1 MSFPLSP
8 RARSGPRRRSLLAA
22 APAALLVAGCSAGSD
37 DPGGPTAA
45 RPSAAER
52 TRARAARDSRAL
64 AERYDAVAAAHP
76 KLADRLRPLRA
87 DVVRHAEAFEAGGD
101 GSASPAPSVSASSA
115 SSASSAPSAGATAAA
130 APSSVPSASASPAVP
145 ANQKDAL
152 AQLAAAEREI
162 ADRRAE
168 ELLTAPA
175 ELARLLASV
184 SASGAAHVYLL
195 TEARR

>member
-1 MSFPLSP
+1 VY
-8 RARSGPRRRSLLAA
+8 G
-22 APAALLVAGCSAGSD
+22 
-37 DPGGPTAA
+37 
-45 RPSAAER
+45 
-52 TRARAARDSRAL
+52 TRASIST
-64 AERYDAVAAAHP
+64 
-76 KLADRLRPLRA
+76 
-87 DVVRHAEAFEAGGD
+87 D
-101 GSASPAPSVSASSA
+101 GWGSSL
-115 SSASSAPSAGATAAA
+115 SSAPS
-130 APSSVPSASASPAVP
+130 VPASAGVP
-145 ANQKDAL
+145 ANEKEAL

>member
-1 MSFPLSP
+1 
-8 RARSGPRRRSLLAA
+8 
-22 APAALLVAGCSAGSD
+22 
-37 DPGGPTAA
+37 
-45 RPSAAER
+45 ER

-64 AERYDAVAAAHP
+64 AARYDAVAAAHP
-76 KLADRLRPLRA
+76 ELAERLRPLRA
-87 DVVRHAEAFEAGGD
+87 DVVRHAEAFEAGAA
-101 GSASPAPSVSASSA
+101 GSPSPSV
-115 SSASSAPSAGATAAA
+115 SSAPSAGATAAA
-130 APSSVPSASASPAVP
+130 APTSAPSPAGVP
-145 ANQKDAL
+145 ANEKDAL

-162 ADRRAE
+162 ADRRTE

>member
-8 RARSGPRRRSLLAA
+8 HARSGPRRRSLLAA
-22 APAALLVAGCSAGSD
+22 APAALLVTGCSAGSG
-37 DPGGPTAA
+37 DPGGPAAA

-52 TRARAARDSRAL
+52 TRARAARDSRTL
-64 AERYDAVAAAHP
+64 AARYDAVAAAHP
-76 KLADRLRPLRA
+76 KLAERLRPLRA
-87 DVVRHAEAFEAGGD
+87 DVVRHAEAFEAGAD
-101 GSASPAPSVSASSA
+101 GSASPSPSVSGSSA
-115 SSASSAPSAGATAAA
+115 SQAPAAPSAGATAAA
-130 APSSVPSASASPAVP
+130 APSAPAAPAVP
-145 ANQKDAL
+145 ANEKDAL

-168 ELLTAPA
+168 ELVTAPA

>member
-22 APAALLVAGCSAGSD
+22 VPAALLVAGCSAGSG
-37 DPGGPTAA
+37 DPGGAAAA

-64 AERYDAVAAAHP
+64 AARYDAVAAAHP
-76 KLADRLRPLRA
+76 KLAERLRPLRA
-87 DVVRHAEAFEAGGD
+87 DVVRHAEAFEAGAA
-101 GSASPAPSVSASSA
+101 GSAPPSVSA
-115 SSASSAPSAGATAAA
+115 APSAGATAAA
-130 APSSVPSASASPAVP
+130 APSSAPSVPASAGVP
-145 ANQKDAL
+145 ANEKEAL

>member
-8 RARSGPRRRSLLAA
+8 HARSGPRRRSLLAA
-22 APAALLVAGCSAGSD
+22 APAALLVTGCSAGSG
-37 DPGGPTAA
+37 DPGGPAAA

-64 AERYDAVAAAHP
+64 AARYDAVAAAHP
-76 KLADRLRPLRA
+76 KLAERLRPLRA
-87 DVVRHAEAFEAGGD
+87 DVVRHAEAFEAGAD
-101 GSASPAPSVSASSA
+101 GSASPSPSVSGSSA
-115 SSASSAPSAGATAAA
+115 SPAPAAPSAGATAAA
-130 APSSVPSASASPAVP
+130 APSAPAAPAVP
-145 ANQKDAL
+145 ANEKDAL

-168 ELLTAPA
+168 ELVTAPA

>member
-8 RARSGPRRRSLLAA
+8 RARSGPRRRSLLAG
-22 APAALLVAGCSAGSD
+22 APAALLVAGCSAGSG
-37 DPGGPTAA
+37 DPDGPAAA

-64 AERYDAVAAAHP
+64 AARYDAVAAAHP
-76 KLADRLRPLRA
+76 GLAERLRPLRA
-87 DVVRHAEAFEAGGD
+87 DVVRHAEAFEAGAD
-101 GSASPAPSVSASSA
+101 GSASPAPTVSGSSA
-115 SSASSAPSAGATAAA
+115 SPAPAAPSAGATAAA
-130 APSSVPSASASPAVP
+130 APSSAPSGPAAPAVP
-145 ANQKDAL
+145 ANEKEAL

-168 ELLTAPA
+168 ELVTAPA